1 VATYNLENY
10 LETAS
15 RTRPAKGDDAK
26 AKIRESIRAIN
37 PDVLALQEIGG
48 TNALLELRDALQKE
62 GNDFPHWE
70 LVTGADTNINLAVL
84 SRFPF
89 SARRPHT
96 RESFLLNGRRFFV
109 SRGFLEVDVQVNPNY
124 SFTLIAAHLKSRRI
138 VAPADEAELRFQEAK
153 LLREKIDA
161 RLAAEPTANLLVL
174 GDLNDTKDAAST
186 KVVIGHGITKLVDTH
201 PAERNGD
208 TDSES
213 GNEARPIT
221 WTHYYAKEDVYSRI
235 DFILASSGM
244 AREWHWSQT
253 YALRIPNWGLAS
265 DHRPIVA
272 SFLAEDK

>member
-1 VATYNLENY
+1 MATYNLENY

-208 TDSES
+208 TDSEL